1 MKKWFIGFLLIV
13 VLVVASIYIFIPNKL
28 EISQTAYIKVPPPAA
43 YRFIANQSK
52 WRHWWPEKNL
62 EQVRGDTSKTAAFVH
77 NEAEYSLSYK
87 TTNVVEIT
95 VAIDTFKINTNIL
108 LIELDSDST
117 ALHWEGVMNTGYN
130 PFRKIQIYQRAK
142 KIRQGIRDI
151 LYTLSLFLEKKENVY
166 SLSVAQTRV
175 TDTLLATSTMNTS
188 LYPTMNQVYSLVK
201 SIREYISSEEGKET
215 NYPMLHV
222 STPDSGKFTAMVA
235 IPVNKRIRDNAK
247 FTFKRMVPGN
257 ILVAE
262 VKGGVNNIEYALMQ
276 MENFVKDHQL
286 KSPAIPF
293 QSLVTDRLKNP
304 DSTQW
309 ITRIYYPIL

>member
-1 MKKWFIGFLLIV
+1 MKKWFIGFLFISAAAI
-13 VLVVASIYIFIPNKL
+13 ASIYIFIPNRL

-43 YRFIANQSK
+43 YRFIADQNK

-62 EQVRGDTSKTAAFVH
+62 EQVPGGTTNTASFVY
-77 NEAEYSLSYK
+77 NEVEYSLSYK
-87 TTNVVEIT
+87 TTDVVEIT
-95 VAIDTFKINTNIL
+95 VSIDTSKFNSNIL
-108 LIELDSDST
+108 LIDLDSDST
-117 ALHWEGVMNTGYN
+117 ALHWKGVMNTGYN
-130 PFRKIQIYQRAK
+130 PFRKIQIYQLAK
-142 KIRQGIRDI
+142 KLRGQMSNI
-151 LYTLSLFLEKKENVY
+151 LYTLRLFLEKNENVY
-166 SLSVAQTRV
+166 NLSITQTRV
-175 TDTLLATSTMNTS
+175 TDTLLATSTMKTS
-188 LYPTMNQVYSLVK
+188 QYPTITQVYSMVK
-201 SIREYISSEEGKET
+201 SIQEYISSEDGKET

-235 IPVNKRIRDNAK
+235 IPVNKRIRNNSN

-262 VKGGVNNIEYALMQ
+262 VKGGVNNVEYGLMQ

-304 DSTQW
+304 DSTKW